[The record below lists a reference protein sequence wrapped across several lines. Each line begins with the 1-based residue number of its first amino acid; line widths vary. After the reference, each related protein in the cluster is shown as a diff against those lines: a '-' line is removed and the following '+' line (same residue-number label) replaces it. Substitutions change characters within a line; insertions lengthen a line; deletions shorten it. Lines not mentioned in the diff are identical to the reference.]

1 MHLNS
6 GRFAAPCRKTPRRF
20 APAALALTCTAMTVV
35 TVYKRT
41 PREKKAQP
49 AAITGPAVVQ
59 TAKAPAPAVRR
70 CQWIENDARPWRYC
84 AAPAAPGRVYCTAHS
99 KRAYMRKSE
108 VTRLPGGFQ

>member
-1 MHLNS
+1 
-6 GRFAAPCRKTPRRF
+6 
-20 APAALALTCTAMTVV
+20 MTIV
-35 TVYKRT
+35 TYVHRYKRP

-84 AAPAAPGRVYCTAHS
+84 AAPAAPGRVYCAAHA
-99 KRAYMRKSE
+99 KLAYTRKSE

>member
-1 MHLNS
+1 
-6 GRFAAPCRKTPRRF
+6 
-20 APAALALTCTAMTVV
+20 MTVV
-35 TVYKRT
+35 HYEHRYKRP

-59 TAKAPAPAVRR
+59 PAKAPPPPAVRR

-84 AAPAAPGRVYCTAHS
+84 PAPAAPGRVYCAAHA
-99 KRAYMRKSE
+99 KRVYTRKSE

>member
-1 MHLNS
+1 
-6 GRFAAPCRKTPRRF
+6 
-20 APAALALTCTAMTVV
+20 MTIV
-35 TVYKRT
+35 TYVHRYKRP